1 MDDNRSRKLAC
12 ERAAGRLAARL
23 YVFSLDLRG
32 NDVCNHKCRLTL
44 PNSKDVPQF
53 SSNFTVYVLP
63 PDTVCIYSEDRQFFL
78 HGELDCALAS
88 AIGTEGRS
96 YRDLVRELEP
106 DCACE
111 KVMEAM
117 KRLFHRGYIIGTSHE
132 APSRPW
138 QLIGQALAWRQKSQR
153 EIFGDV
159 VCPFNRLMCG
169 VKRSLVRLR
178 GNWVFA

>member
-1 MDDNRSRKLAC
+1 
-12 ERAAGRLAARL
+12 
-23 YVFSLDLRG
+23 
-32 NDVCNHKCRLTL
+32 
-44 PNSKDVPQF
+44 
-53 SSNFTVYVLP
+53 VLP
-63 PDTVCIYSEDRQFFL
+63 PDTLCIYSEDRQFFL

-111 KVMEAM
+111 EVMEAM

-138 QLIGQALAWRQKSQR
+138 QLIGQALAWHQKSQR

-159 VCPFNRLMCG
+159 MCAFNRYVRGEAELGASPRELALRVME
-169 VKRSLVRLR
+169 RSPTLTVAMVNDYLEASLFDL
-178 GNWVFA
+178 NQ